1 MPRARVALCRWT
13 ALALLTALATRAPFA
28 LIDRPFADEAGYAL
42 FARYWLEGL
51 VPYRDV
57 WDVKPPGLFALYAVA
72 QALGAEPLAAIWIL
86 PLLAVCALALAFCA
100 IGREW
105 FGDVRVGALA
115 SVLFCLYSLVGDG
128 LKGPAILLAAP
139 FVAWGLLFAR
149 RAQTGAAAL
158 GGALLGCGVC
168 VLQSSAF
175 EAAFAFLLVAFAP
188 QTPLGDRARRAGA
201 LSLGG
206 LAAAAAFALLFHWQG
221 ALRDLWEGAV
231 MVALLRSTDHGVG
244 FWDGLIHNF
253 RGGAK
258 PYLPVYAAAMLMVA
272 ERAWL
277 VDARQRAGARVL
289 LGWFAVAFAG
299 VLVQRA
305 AHSAY
310 MLAVLAPICLG
321 ASLYALHLFKRLR
334 AGPPRAVALAA
345 GALALAY
352 PFWWT
357 FEQVKW
363 DERASIARAA
373 AQVVTE
379 RLARPGEG
387 DGLYAVDYEPALH
400 LLTGQRPVSRF
411 VFAMHLH
418 CDFLLP
424 DGVKAGEEIR
434 AAFARTPRFVALHDR
449 QDSISCIRPAVRTLI
464 QDVLD
469 AHYDL
474 VGVLPPPRPFSRVLI
489 YELREGMASRLRSR

>member
-1 MPRARVALCRWT
+1 MLRARVALCRWT
-13 ALALLTALATRAPFA
+13 ALALLTALASRAPFA

-57 WDVKPPGLFALYAVA
+57 WDVKPPGLFALYALA
-72 QALGAEPLAAIWIL
+72 QAPGSEPLAAIWIL
-86 PLLAVCALALAFCA
+86 PTLAVCALALAFCA

-128 LKGPAILLAAP
+128 LKGPAVLLAAP
-139 FVAWGLLFAR
+139 FIAWGLLLAR
-149 RAQTGAAAL
+149 RTGMAAAAL
-158 GGALLGCGVC
+158 GGVSLGCGVC
-168 VLQSSAF
+168 ILQSSAF
-175 EAAFAFLLVAFAP
+175 EAAFGFLLVAFSA
-188 QTPLGDRARRAGA
+188 QASLAGRLRRAGA
-201 LSLGG
+201 LALGG
-206 LAAAAAFALLFHWQG
+206 FAPAAAFALLFHWQG

-253 RGGAK
+253 RGATK

-272 ERAWL
+272 ERAWIK
-277 VDARQRAGARVL
+277 DARQRAGARVL

-310 MLAVLAPICLG
+310 MLALLAPLCLA
-321 ASLYALHLFKRLR
+321 ASLYALLMFKRLR
-334 AGPPRAVALAA
+334 AGLPRLAAFAA
-345 GALALAY
+345 GALALAF
-352 PFWWT
+352 PLWWT
-357 FEQVKW
+357 LDQTHW
-363 DERASIARAA
+363 DQRASIARAA

-379 RLARPGEG
+379 RAAQPGEG
-387 DGLYAVDYEPALH
+387 AGLYAVDYEPALH
-400 LLTGQRPVSRF
+400 LLTGQRPLSRF

-424 DGVKAGEEIR
+424 DGAKAAEEIGAIFGR
-434 AAFARTPRFVALHDR
+434 APRFVALHDR
-449 QDSISCIRPAVRTLI
+449 QDSISCIRPTVRTLI

-474 VGVLPPPRPFSRVLI
+474 VSVLPPPRPFSRVLI
-489 YELREGMASRLRSR
+489 YELRKGMALQLRSR